1 MLLKKIDLFFIF
13 QTLDKK
19 TKFKFIIFFLLVIVV
34 AILEYITI
42 SESVNFAKG
51 LLGESLENNQNSVFG
66 LNHSFLFFLFII
78 FTNFGRG
85 LVTYHGIR
93 LAYITS
99 SQVCQKAYKNFL
111 DQSYLNYLSSNSS
124 ELISIVTTKT
134 KILSTDLLLPLIRI
148 ASSSLM
154 IVFIGISIL
163 KEAPQYT
170 IFSIFALF
178 FGYLIIS
185 LITSNSMRR
194 DSKVISKNS
203 SEVVKIVQES
213 VSSFREIK
221 LSGFENKF
229 FNLFSKSEF
238 KLRISDSNIRIF
250 SDLPRFVIEGLILS
264 MIIILSAV
272 FLSSEYSSDN
282 SSIVSSLGAF
292 LYGSQRLLPLAQTT
306 YRSLSTVRSS
316 TFSVKDIINYV
327 KLKNI
332 SKRKK
337 YSEISFAKNIVLK
350 SVVFNYPNSGKKII
364 NECNL
369 EINKGEIICIL
380 GSSGSG
386 KSTLMDILMGLI
398 NPSQGNLYIDEVK
411 IDSNNVISWQKKI
424 AHVPQEILLI
434 DDTIRRNIAFGIAD
448 NEIDNEKIS
457 YALEISSLNK
467 VIKTFKDGLETKVGE
482 RGSLLSGGQKQRIGI
497 ARAIYQSKQILFLD
511 EATSA
516 LDKKTEEEILKNLTK
531 NKKNAIT
538 VIMIT
543 HRPRNEIKYNKIIEV
558 KDSKI
563 KTRLIDS

>member
-1 MLLKKIDLFFIF
+1 MLLKKKDLFFIF
-13 QTLDKK
+13 KSLDKK
-19 TKFKFIIFFLLVIVV
+19 TKIKFIIFIFLVIFV
-34 AILEYITI
+34 AILEYLTI
-42 SESVNFAKG
+42 SESVIFAKQ
-51 LLGESLENNQNSVFG
+51 LLGENIVGQHNSILG
-66 LNHSFLFFLFII
+66 IKQSFLFLLFII
-78 FTNFGRG
+78 FTNLGRA
-85 LVTYHGIR
+85 LVTYQGIR
-93 LAYITS
+93 LAYVSS

-111 DQSYLNYLSSNSS
+111 EQSYLNYLSANSS

-148 ASSSLM
+148 ISSLLM
-154 IVFIGISIL
+154 ILFIGISIL
-163 KEAPQYT
+163 KKAPQYT
-170 IFSIFALF
+170 IFSIFTLF
-178 FGYLIIS
+178 VGYLIIS
-185 LITSNSMRR
+185 LITSNAMRR

-203 SEVVKIVQES
+203 AEVVKIVQES

-229 FNLFSKSEF
+229 FNLFSKSES

-272 FLSSEYSSDN
+272 FLSSENSSYN
-282 SSIVSSLGAF
+282 SSIVASLGAF

-316 TFSVKDIINYV
+316 TFSVRDIVKYV
-327 KLKNI
+327 ELKNI
-332 SKRKK
+332 LNKK
-337 YSEISFAKNIVLK
+337 KCTEIDFSKNIVLK
-350 SVVFNYPNSGKKII
+350 SVGFNYPKSRKKII
-364 NECNL
+364 QNCDL
-369 EINKGEIICIL
+369 EISKGEIICIL

-398 NPSQGNLYIDEVK
+398 SPSKGNLYIDDVK
-411 IDSNNVISWQKKI
+411 IDSNNVMSWQKKI

-434 DDTIRRNIAFGIAD
+434 DDSIRKNIAFGIPD
-448 NEIDNEKIS
+448 NEIDNKKIS

-467 VIKTFKDGLETKVGE
+467 VIRTFTNGIETKVGE

-516 LDKKTEEEILKNLTK
+516 LDKKTEEEILKNLTN
-531 NKKNAIT
+531 NKKNSFT

-543 HRPRNEIKYNKIIEV
+543 HRPRDEIKYNQILEV
-558 KDSKI
+558 KDNKI
-563 KTRLIDS
+563 KSKFIES